1 MRCVEQLG
9 IEVAGVVSLAR
20 EGREKC
26 GEGGCAQYFSNSRIC
41 SPLGLE
47 LRYADPIQWGKQI
60 QVLKGL
66 EVENSKVYLDEVRIV
81 YLQVGAGIPSL
92 AREAGLVAVQ
102 P

>member
-1 MRCVEQLG
+1 
-9 IEVAGVVSLAR
+9 
-20 EGREKC
+20 
-26 GEGGCAQYFSNSRIC
+26 
-41 SPLGLE
+41 
-47 LRYADPIQWGKQI
+47 
-60 QVLKGL
+60 LKGL